1 VKDVCIEKAT
11 HACKVV
17 REANAP
23 NAGEE
28 LFNETVYSSQLQVSE
43 DLVVLMSAYQLAA
56 AGNAKLQIL
65 SIYVHRYPT
74 ETLMKIHEP
83 YGRITKWQIKKARVH
98 AKLNG
103 PGNESG
109 ENQTKQYSSR
119 FSQILLL
126 TLQIGKDVAFGTRMP
141 NVIHN
146 ATRSTLIA
154 QYIQYC

>member
-1 VKDVCIEKAT
+1 MLTSKDKPDTLTFQFTSTWNDTPSTVKDVCIEKAT

-103 PGNESG
+103 PGNEVARI
-109 ENQTKQYSSR
+109 KQNSIRVDS
-119 FSQILLL
+119 
-126 TLQIGKDVAFGTRMP
+126 V
-141 NVIHN
+141 
-146 ATRSTLIA
+146 RSF
-154 QYIQYC
+154 Y